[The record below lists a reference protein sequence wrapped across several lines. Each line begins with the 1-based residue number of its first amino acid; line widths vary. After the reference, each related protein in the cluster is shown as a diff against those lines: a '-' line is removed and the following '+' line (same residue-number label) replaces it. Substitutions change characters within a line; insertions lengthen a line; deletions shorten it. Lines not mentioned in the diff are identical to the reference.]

1 MTKKLTYAQTK
12 KKLRRIVNLKGY
24 EYVYEHPIYEDE
36 YGEDRQAID
45 CHYTDSNG
53 KPSCIVGALLAEV
66 APGKLKSLHS
76 YEWQERYEPQVIA
89 SVQLVGVNPTGVD
102 LSELFE
108 EDALKLVHRVQR
120 NQDGCNSWG
129 ESLDMAIK
137 AIS

>member
-1 MTKKLTYAQTK
+1 MTKRLTYAQTK
-12 KKLRRIVNLKGY
+12 KQLRRIVNLKGH

-36 YGEDRQAID
+36 YGEDQQSME

-53 KPSCIVGALLAEV
+53 NPSCLVGALLAEV

-76 YEWQERYEPQVIA
+76 YEWEDRYDPRVVGSTE
-89 SVQLVGVNPTGVD
+89 LVGENPTGVD

-120 NQDGCNSWG
+120 RQDDGNSWG
-129 ESLDMAIK
+129 ESLDLSIK
-137 AIS
+137 AAT

>member
-1 MTKKLTYAQTK
+1 MTKRLTYAQTK
-12 KKLRRIVNLKGY
+12 KQLRRIVNLKGH

-36 YGEDRQAID
+36 YGEDQEALE

-53 KPSCIVGALLAEV
+53 KPSCLVGALLAEV

-76 YEWQERYEPQVIA
+76 YEWQDRYEPYAVGSA
-89 SVQLVGVNPTGVD
+89 ELVGENPTGVD

-120 NQDGCNSWG
+120 RQDDGYSWG
-129 ESLDMAIK
+129 ESLDLAIK
-137 AIS
+137 AAT

>member
-1 MTKKLTYAQTK
+1 MTKRLTYAQTK
-12 KKLRRIVNLKGY
+12 KKLRRIVNLKGH

-36 YGEDRQAID
+36 YGEERQTFE

-66 APGKLKSLHS
+66 APEKLKSLHS
-76 YEWQERYEPQVIA
+76 YEWEYRYDPQVVA
-89 SVQLVGVNPTGVD
+89 STELVGVNSTGVD
-102 LSELFE
+102 LTELFE

-120 NQDGCNSWG
+120 RQDDGCSWG

-137 AIS
+137 AVS

>member
-1 MTKKLTYAQTK
+1 MTKRLTYAQTK
-12 KKLRRIVNLKGY
+12 KQLRRIVNLKGH
-24 EYVYEHPIYEDE
+24 EYVYETPIYEDE
-36 YGEDRQAID
+36 YGEDQQAME

-53 KPSCIVGALLAEV
+53 KSSCLVGALLAEV

-76 YEWQERYEPQVIA
+76 YEWEGRYEPQVVA
-89 SVQLVGVNPTGVD
+89 STELVGENPTGVD

-120 NQDGCNSWG
+120 RQDDGYSWG
-129 ESLDMAIK
+129 ESLDLAIK

>member
-12 KKLRRIVNLKGY
+12 RKLRHIVNLKGH

-36 YGEDRQAID
+36 YGEDQEAME

-53 KPSCIVGALLAEV
+53 KPSCLVGALLAEV

-76 YEWQERYEPQVIA
+76 YEWEDRYDPQVVA
-89 SVQLVGVNPTGVD
+89 STELVGENPTGVD

-120 NQDGCNSWG
+120 RQDDGYSWG
-129 ESLDMAIK
+129 ESLDLAIK
-137 AIS
+137 AVS

>member
-1 MTKKLTYAQTK
+1 MTKRLTYAQTK
-12 KKLRRIVNLKGY
+12 KQLRRIVNLKGH

-36 YGEDRQAID
+36 YGEDQQANE

-53 KPSCIVGALLAEV
+53 KPSCLVGALLAEV

-76 YEWQERYEPQVIA
+76 YEWEDRYEPHAVA
-89 SVQLVGVNPTGVD
+89 STELVGVNPTGVD

-120 NQDGCNSWG
+120 RQD
-129 ESLDMAIK
+129 D
-137 AIS
+137 

>member
-1 MTKKLTYAQTK
+1 MTKRLTYAQTK
-12 KKLRRIVNLKGY
+12 KKLRRIVNLKGH

-36 YGEDRQAID
+36 YGGDQEALD

-76 YEWQERYEPQVIA
+76 YEWQERYEPKAIA
-89 SVQLVGVNPTGVD
+89 TIQLVGVNPTGVD

-120 NQDGCNSWG
+120 KQDDGCSWG
-129 ESLDMAIK
+129 ESLDAAVK
-137 AIS
+137 ALS